1 MQATNLLSRFWLTD
15 RFGNVCQSRPVNN
28 NDIVF
33 KREKTPLLPCFRDK
47 SISFAERL
55 GQVGFDHL
63 AFSVP
68 FRSFQRLDC
77 SAWAKLPDY
86 STYPDTQ
93 DGLDLFHEHVKETE
107 QLRVEEFVIRV
118 LGLRLGSTRSYGRFF
133 YTHSKEI
140 LDAKRKKVI
149 GFVAFGGNNDTVYF
163 QISGTGCKHLFS
175 HTNGHRLHH
184 WLKFMGV
191 THLKRCDLFFD
202 DFDGNFDCEYAI
214 KAYKDEAFKRFKG
227 GCNPKKIKI
236 EKDYDGDQV
245 TGEIVRIG
253 SRQSLTYW
261 RIYNKAAEQGL
272 KGQVW
277 YRSEVELKDVS
288 IDVLTSP
295 AECFAGLCVFSQSMN
310 LSDKYSTDLLFKAK
324 KTAMLTLEA
333 KTEWLRKMCGRAIY
347 DLVEDWGLSAE
358 ETLIA
363 LVGNDPKHGGKL
375 SAPSYYSELIRF

>member
-140 LDAKRKKVI
+140 LDAKRKKLLVLSRSVAITILFTFKYLALVANIYLVIQMVI
-149 GFVAFGGNNDTVYF
+149 GFT
-163 QISGTGCKHLFS
+163 T
-175 HTNGHRLHH
+175 
-184 WLKFMGV
+184 
-191 THLKRCDLFFD
+191 
-202 DFDGNFDCEYAI
+202 
-214 KAYKDEAFKRFKG
+214 
-227 GCNPKKIKI
+227 
-236 EKDYDGDQV
+236 
-245 TGEIVRIG
+245 
-253 SRQSLTYW
+253 
-261 RIYNKAAEQGL
+261 
-272 KGQVW
+272 
-277 YRSEVELKDVS
+277 
-288 IDVLTSP
+288 
-295 AECFAGLCVFSQSMN
+295 
-310 LSDKYSTDLLFKAK
+310 
-324 KTAMLTLEA
+324 
-333 KTEWLRKMCGRAIY
+333 
-347 DLVEDWGLSAE
+347 GLSLWAL
-358 ETLIA
+358 LI
-363 LVGNDPKHGGKL
+363 
-375 SAPSYYSELIRF
+375 